1 MSVDL
6 PAPFSPQIAW
16 ISPRRTSRL
25 TFSSALTPGKV
36 LVIERIS
43 RMLSAMDYVVLVCS
57 LVPEPVCGRC
67 APCGAFVRGAR
78 VRPGSPVGEVEVA
91 SGAAGPGSGIAT
103 GPGRS
108 SGEGHLDCPEATSS
122 AVQ

>member
-57 LVPEPVCGRC
+57 LVPEPGVRAPQRRVLQVWCEC
-67 APCGAFVRGAR
+67 AAGP
-78 VRPGSPVGEVEVA
+78 PVGQLELA
-91 SGAAGPGSGIAT
+91 GGAAGPGSGIAT

-108 SGEGHLDCPEATSS
+108 QSRVTSP
-122 AVQ
+122 VRRRP